1 MRFVPNPAGIPEVEA
16 GIAFEA
22 LLKEKAED
30 VKREAEAAAPD
41 HTGYYKRR
49 FRLGKVGKGYRV
61 GNLDHWAAHLIE
73 AGSVNNQPYAPL
85 RRGAQAAG
93 LHLRESPKP

>member
-22 LLKEKAED
+22 LLNEKAED
-30 VKREAEAAAPD
+30 VKREAEAIAPV
-41 HTGYYKRR
+41 HTGYYEHH
-49 FRLGKVGKGYRV
+49 FIAGKAGKNYRV
-61 GNLDHWAAHLIE
+61 GNLDPFAHLTE
-73 AGSVNNQPYAPL
+73 AGSINNPPYAPL

-93 LHLRESPKP
+93 LHLREAPKP